1 MDYQAR
7 ILPTRDMLRRMSHE
21 LSDETDVEGI
31 ELMLNLLTAAD
42 GVRSRVSA
50 QLAAFDL
57 SEGKFSLLMAL
68 FGEGP
73 MGTLKLSERIGVK
86 PSTVSVMVKRMTA
99 DAEPLVAVA
108 AGEADRRERVIALT
122 SAGRRRVEAVLPG
135 HLAALRR
142 FSSQFQADE
151 RENLIRL
158 LQCLQKA

>member
-7 ILPTRDMLRRMSHE
+7 ILPTRDMLCRMLHK

-122 SAGRRRVEAVLPG
+122 SAGRRRVEAALPG
-135 HLAALRR
+135 HLAELRR
-142 FSSQFQADE
+142 FSSQLQADE

>member
-42 GVRSRVSA
+42 VVRSRVSA
-50 QLAAFDL
+50 QLAAFNL

-73 MGTLKLSERIGVK
+73 MGTLKLSKRIGVK

-99 DAEPLVAVA
+99 DADPLVAVA

-122 SAGRRRVEAVLPG
+122 SAGRLRVEAVLPG
-135 HLAALRR
+135 HLAELRR
-142 FSSQFQADE
+142 FSSQLQADE

>member
-7 ILPTRDMLRRMSHE
+7 ILPTRDMLCRMPHK

-122 SAGRRRVEAVLPG
+122 SAGRRRVEAALPG
-135 HLAALRR
+135 HLAELRR
-142 FSSQFQADE
+142 FSSQLQADE
-151 RENLIRL
+151 RENLICL

>member
-42 GVRSRVSA
+42 VVRSRVSA
-50 QLAAFDL
+50 QLAAFNL

-135 HLAALRR
+135 HLAELRR
-142 FSSQFQADE
+142 FSSQLQADE

>member
-7 ILPTRDMLRRMSHE
+7 ILPTRDMLRRMPHK

-57 SEGKFSLLMAL
+57 SEGK
-68 FGEGP
+68 
-73 MGTLKLSERIGVK
+73 RIGVK

-135 HLAALRR
+135 HLAELRR
-142 FSSQFQADE
+142 FSSQLQANE

>member
-50 QLAAFDL
+50 QLAAFNL

-135 HLAALRR
+135 HLAELRR
-142 FSSQFQADE
+142 FSSQLQADE

>member
-1 MDYQAR
+1 MDCQAR
-7 ILPTRDMLRRMSHE
+7 ILPTRDMLRRMPHE

-31 ELMLNLLTAAD
+31 DLMLHLLTAAD
-42 GVRSRVSA
+42 NVRSRVSA
-50 QLAAFDL
+50 QLSEYDM

-108 AGEADRRERVIALT
+108 AGETDRRERVIALT
-122 SAGRRRVEAVLPG
+122 DAGRKRVAAALPG
-135 HLAALRR
+135 HLAELRR
-142 FSSQFQADE
+142 FSSRFKPQE
-151 RENLIRL
+151 RERLIDLLRL
-158 LQCLQKA
+158 LQKA

>member
-7 ILPTRDMLRRMSHE
+7 ILPTRDMLRRMPHKLSH
-21 LSDETDVEGI
+21 ETDVEGI

-68 FGEGP
+68 FGEGS

-135 HLAALRR
+135 HLAELRR
-142 FSSQFQADE
+142 FSSQLQANE
-151 RENLIRL
+151 RENLIHL

>member
-7 ILPTRDMLRRMSHE
+7 ILPTRDMLRRMPHK
-21 LSDETDVEGI
+21 LSDETDVEGF

-122 SAGRRRVEAVLPG
+122 SAGRRRVEAALPG
-135 HLAALRR
+135 HLEELRR
-142 FSSQFQADE
+142 FSSQLQADE

>member
-7 ILPTRDMLRRMSHE
+7 ILPTRDMLRSMPHK

-31 ELMLNLLTAAD
+31 ELMLNLLTAVD

-135 HLAALRR
+135 HLAELRR

>member
-1 MDYQAR
+1 M
-7 ILPTRDMLRRMSHE
+7 PHK

-122 SAGRRRVEAVLPG
+122 SAGRRRVEAALPG
-135 HLAALRR
+135 HLAELRR
-142 FSSQFQADE
+142 FSSQLQADE

>member
-42 GVRSRVSA
+42 VVRSRVSA
-50 QLAAFDL
+50 QLAAFNL

-135 HLAALRR
+135 HLAELRR
-142 FSSQFQADE
+142 FSSQLQANE

>member
-7 ILPTRDMLRRMSHE
+7 ILPTRDMLRRMPHE

-86 PSTVSVMVKRMTA
+86 PSTVSVMVKRMTS
-99 DAEPLVAVA
+99 DAEPLVAVTS
-108 AGEADRRERVIALT
+108 GEADRRERVIALT
-122 SAGRRRVEAVLPG
+122 SAGRRRVEAALPG
-135 HLAALRR
+135 HLTELRR
-142 FSSQFQADE
+142 FSSQLQPDE
-151 RENLIRL
+151 RGNLIRL
-158 LQCLQKA
+158 LQRLQKA

>member
-50 QLAAFDL
+50 QLAAFNL

-99 DAEPLVAVA
+99 EAEPLVAVA

-135 HLAALRR
+135 HLAELRR
-142 FSSQFQADE
+142 FSSQLQANE

>member
-7 ILPTRDMLRRMSHE
+7 ILPTRDMLRSMPHK

-31 ELMLNLLTAAD
+31 ELMLNLLTAVD

-99 DAEPLVAVA
+99 DSEPLVAVA

-135 HLAALRR
+135 HLAELRR
-142 FSSQFQADE
+142 FSSQLQADE

>member
-122 SAGRRRVEAVLPG
+122 SAGRLRVEAVLPG
-135 HLAALRR
+135 HLAELRR
-142 FSSQFQADE
+142 FSSQLQADE

>member
-42 GVRSRVSA
+42 VVRSRVSA
-50 QLAAFDL
+50 QLAAFNL

-122 SAGRRRVEAVLPG
+122 SAGRLRVEAVLPG
-135 HLAALRR
+135 HRAELRR
-142 FSSQFQADE
+142 FSSQLQADE

>member
-73 MGTLKLSERIGVK
+73 MGTLKLTERIGVK

-122 SAGRRRVEAVLPG
+122 SAGRRRVEAALPG
-135 HLAALRR
+135 HLAQLRR
-142 FSSQFQADE
+142 FSSQLQANE
-151 RENLIRL
+151 RENLICL

>member
-7 ILPTRDMLRRMSHE
+7 ILPTRDMLRCMSHE

-42 GVRSRVSA
+42 VVRSRVSA
-50 QLAAFDL
+50 QLAAFNL

-122 SAGRRRVEAVLPG
+122 SAGRLRVEAVLPG
-135 HLAALRR
+135 HLAELRR
-142 FSSQFQADE
+142 FSSQLQADE

>member
-21 LSDETDVEGI
+21 LSDETDVDGI

-42 GVRSRVSA
+42 VVRSRVSA
-50 QLAAFDL
+50 QLAAFNL

-122 SAGRRRVEAVLPG
+122 SAGRLRVEAVLPG
-135 HLAALRR
+135 HLAELRR
-142 FSSQFQADE
+142 FSSQLQADE

>member
-1 MDYQAR
+1 MDHQAR
-7 ILPTRDMLRRMSHE
+7 ILPTRDMLRRMPHE
-21 LSDETDVEGI
+21 LSDEIDVEGI

-99 DAEPLVAVA
+99 DGEPLVAVA
-108 AGEADRRERVIALT
+108 TGEADRRERVIALT
-122 SAGRRRVEAVLPG
+122 SAGRRRVEAALPG
-135 HLAALRR
+135 HLAELRR
-142 FSSQFQADE
+142 FSSQLQADE

-158 LQCLQKA
+158 LQRLQKA

>member
-7 ILPTRDMLRRMSHE
+7 ILPTRDMLCRMPHK

-135 HLAALRR
+135 HLAELRR
-142 FSSQFQADE
+142 FSSQLQADE

>member
-1 MDYQAR
+1 
-7 ILPTRDMLRRMSHE
+7 MSHK

-122 SAGRRRVEAVLPG
+122 SAGRRRVEAALPG
-135 HLAALRR
+135 HLAELRR
-142 FSSQFQADE
+142 FSSQLQADE

>member
-31 ELMLNLLTAAD
+31 ELMLNRLTAAD
-42 GVRSRVSA
+42 VVRSRVSA
-50 QLAAFDL
+50 QLAAFNL

-99 DAEPLVAVA
+99 EAEPLVAVA

-122 SAGRRRVEAVLPG
+122 SAGRLRVEAVLPG
-135 HLAALRR
+135 HLAELRR
-142 FSSQFQADE
+142 FSSQLQADE

>member
-1 MDYQAR
+1 MDHQAR
-7 ILPTRDMLRRMSHE
+7 ILPTRDMLRRMPHE
-21 LSDETDVEGI
+21 LSDEIDVEGI

-122 SAGRRRVEAVLPG
+122 SAGRRRVEAALPG
-135 HLAALRR
+135 HLEELRR
-142 FSSQFQADE
+142 FSSQLQADE
-151 RENLIRL
+151 REHLIRL

>member
-7 ILPTRDMLRRMSHE
+7 ILPTRDMLCRMPHK

-86 PSTVSVMVKRMTA
+86 PSTVAVIVLRMTA
-99 DAEPLVAVA
+99 DAVPLVAVA

-122 SAGRRRVEAVLPG
+122 SAGRRRVEAALPG
-135 HLAALRR
+135 HLAELRR
-142 FSSQFQADE
+142 FSSQLQADE

>member
-31 ELMLNLLTAAD
+31 ELMLHLLTAAD

-50 QLAAFDL
+50 QLAAFNL

-135 HLAALRR
+135 HLAELRR
-142 FSSQFQADE
+142 FSSQLQADE

>member
-7 ILPTRDMLRRMSHE
+7 ILPTRDMLCRMPHK

-108 AGEADRRERVIALT
+108 AGEADRRERVITLT
-122 SAGRRRVEAVLPG
+122 SAGRRRVEAALPG
-135 HLAALRR
+135 HLAELRR
-142 FSSQFQADE
+142 FSSQLQADE

>member
-135 HLAALRR
+135 HLAELRR
-142 FSSQFQADE
+142 FSSQLQADE

>member
-21 LSDETDVEGI
+21 LSDKTDVEGI

-42 GVRSRVSA
+42 VVRSRVSA
-50 QLAAFDL
+50 QLAAFNL

-122 SAGRRRVEAVLPG
+122 SAGRLRVEAVLPG
-135 HLAALRR
+135 HLAELRR
-142 FSSQFQADE
+142 FSSQLQADE

>member
-7 ILPTRDMLRRMSHE
+7 ILPTRDMLRRMPHK
-21 LSDETDVEGI
+21 LSDETDVEWI

-135 HLAALRR
+135 HLAELRR
-142 FSSQFQADE
+142 FSSQLQANE

>member
-50 QLAAFDL
+50 QLAAFNL

-86 PSTVSVMVKRMTA
+86 PSTVSVIVKRMTA

-135 HLAALRR
+135 HLAELRR
-142 FSSQFQADE
+142 FSSQLLADE

>member
-135 HLAALRR
+135 HLAQLRR
-142 FSSQFQADE
+142 FSSQLQANE

>member
-7 ILPTRDMLRRMSHE
+7 ILPTRDMLRSMPHK

-31 ELMLNLLTAAD
+31 ELMLNLLTAVD

-50 QLAAFDL
+50 QLAAFDF

-135 HLAALRR
+135 HLAELRR

>member
-42 GVRSRVSA
+42 VVRSRVSA
-50 QLAAFDL
+50 QLAAFNL

-122 SAGRRRVEAVLPG
+122 SAGRLRVEAVLPG
-135 HLAALRR
+135 HLAELRR
-142 FSSQFQADE
+142 FSSQLQADE
-151 RENLIRL
+151 WENLIRL

>member
-1 MDYQAR
+1 MDHQAR
-7 ILPTRDMLRRMSHE
+7 ILPTRDMLRRMPHE
-21 LSDETDVEGI
+21 LSDEIDVEGI

-50 QLAAFDL
+50 QLAAFNL

-99 DAEPLVAVA
+99 DGEPLVAVA
-108 AGEADRRERVIALT
+108 TGEADRRERVIALT
-122 SAGRRRVEAVLPG
+122 SAGRRRVEAALPG
-135 HLAALRR
+135 HLAELRR
-142 FSSQFQADE
+142 FSSQLLADE

-158 LQCLQKA
+158 LQRLQKA

>member
-7 ILPTRDMLRRMSHE
+7 ILPTRDMLCRMPHK

-122 SAGRRRVEAVLPG
+122 SAGRRRVEAALPG
-135 HLAALRR
+135 HLAQLRR
-142 FSSQFQADE
+142 FSSQLQADE

>member
-7 ILPTRDMLRRMSHE
+7 ILPTRDMLCRMPHK

-122 SAGRRRVEAVLPG
+122 SAGRRRVEAALPG
-135 HLAALRR
+135 HLAELRR
-142 FSSQFQADE
+142 FSSQLQADE

>member
-7 ILPTRDMLRRMSHE
+7 ILPTRDMLCRMPHK

-135 HLAALRR
+135 HLAELRR
-142 FSSQFQADE
+142 FSSQLQANE

>member
-7 ILPTRDMLRRMSHE
+7 ILPTRDMLRRMSHK

-122 SAGRRRVEAVLPG
+122 SAGRRRVEAALPG
-135 HLAALRR
+135 HLAELRR
-142 FSSQFQADE
+142 FSSQLQADE